1 MASEGG
7 HYVNFFWGEVKW
19 FVLWNRLLA
28 ILAGG
33 YFSQKVVLE
42 DEQAGHFHLDSM
54 HLWDGSDSNGLKTGR
69 SVLNGSKD
77 ENSILNG
84 LKDKKSNSKENGSDT
99 SSSRQ
104 KEPKANFH
112 LKLHLKRNLTR
123 LIPFKN
129 KKKINRNMRMKQ
141 YYCWMSPR
149 PIMTTF
155 VPMAILLV
163 TSLGL
168 SCLPLSDMVG
178 NN

>member
-1 MASEGG
+1 M
-7 HYVNFFWGEVKW
+7 
-19 FVLWNRLLA
+19 A

-129 KKKINRNMRMKQ
+129 KKKSTEI
-141 YYCWMSPR
+141 
-149 PIMTTF
+149 
-155 VPMAILLV
+155 
-163 TSLGL
+163 
-168 SCLPLSDMVG
+168 
-178 NN
+178 